1 MDLTKE
7 KYCHIVRNEM
17 VTTHDTSSTKPR
29 NANVFPG
36 SLKVELSLI
45 DHFKAAGKRKLIHSR
60 YLEKS
65 ENLNVNYSIKISWS
79 LNAIVSETKMPC
91 LYVGNSI
98 FCL

>member
-1 MDLTKE
+1 MVLTKE
-7 KYCHIVRNEM
+7 KYCHILRNQM

-29 NANVFPG
+29 NANVLPDL
-36 SLKVELSLI
+36 LKVELALI
-45 DHFKAAGKRKLIHSR
+45 VHFKAAGKRKLIHRR

-65 ENLNVNYSIKISWS
+65 ESLNVNHSIKISWS
-79 LNAIVSETKMPC
+79 LSAIASERKMSC